1 MALEVV
7 ILAAGKGTRMRS
19 QKPKVLH
26 EVAGQPLLQH
36 VLNTVKGINA
46 KRVHVIYGHE
56 GELVKKSFLDEKIN
70 WIEQIEQKG
79 TGHAVLQ
86 ALPFLE
92 ANNDVLILYADVPL
106 LSLLSLLS
114 LIEKGSQS
122 ALAVLTAHL
131 DEPFGLGRILY
142 EKDSVV
148 GIVEEKDAS
157 PEQKKLK
164 EINSG
169 VMFTQV
175 NHLVNW
181 LPQLKSNNAQGE
193 LYLTDIVGLAVKDQL
208 TVVAHQ
214 VSFPIEVQG
223 VNDLIQL
230 EEVERAYQLLTI
242 EQLMKSG
249 LTVRDKRR
257 IDIRGQ
263 LICGLGCTLDVNV
276 IFEGQVILEDSVSI
290 GANCVIKN
298 STIKSGAVIHE
309 NSMIDGSVVGRNAN
323 VGPFARLRPGSEL
336 YEKSKV
342 GNFVEMKKTTLGVGS
357 KVSHLSYIGDAT
369 VGKNV
374 NIGAGTITCNYDGVN
389 KHKTFIGDGAFIGS
403 GTQLV
408 APINVGENAT
418 IGAGTTLRKNA
429 SSEALTLTKSVQVT
443 LSSWQRKE
451 K

>member
-148 GIVEEKDAS
+148 GIVEEKDA
-157 PEQKKLK
+157 
-164 EINSG
+164 
-169 VMFTQV
+169 
-175 NHLVNW
+175 
-181 LPQLKSNNAQGE
+181 
-193 LYLTDIVGLAVKDQL
+193 
-208 TVVAHQ
+208 
-214 VSFPIEVQG
+214 
-223 VNDLIQL
+223 
-230 EEVERAYQLLTI
+230 
-242 EQLMKSG
+242 
-249 LTVRDKRR
+249 
-257 IDIRGQ
+257 
-263 LICGLGCTLDVNV
+263 
-276 IFEGQVILEDSVSI
+276 
-290 GANCVIKN
+290 
-298 STIKSGAVIHE
+298 
-309 NSMIDGSVVGRNAN
+309 
-323 VGPFARLRPGSEL
+323 
-336 YEKSKV
+336 
-342 GNFVEMKKTTLGVGS
+342 
-357 KVSHLSYIGDAT
+357 
-369 VGKNV
+369 
-374 NIGAGTITCNYDGVN
+374 
-389 KHKTFIGDGAFIGS
+389 
-403 GTQLV
+403 
-408 APINVGENAT
+408 
-418 IGAGTTLRKNA
+418 
-429 SSEALTLTKSVQVT
+429 
-443 LSSWQRKE
+443 
-451 K
+451 